1 MKSFSRSTRI
11 ALLGAGVLALFV
23 GVAGA
28 GVCPWDCQPAPNGS
42 VDVPDLLT
50 LLSQWGAPGSCDFDG
65 CGTVTVA
72 DLLSLL
78 AHWGTCM

>member
-28 GVCPWDCQPAPNGS
+28 GVCPWDCQPCRVGAIGARACHPAWEGDKPRLKRCNVRDQRRRS
-42 VDVPDLLT
+42 SFR
-50 LLSQWGAPGSCDFDG
+50 SQEIPQRP
-65 CGTVTVA
+65 
-72 DLLSLL
+72 
-78 AHWGTCM
+78 

>member
-11 ALLGAGVLALFV
+11 ALLAAAVLALFV

-28 GVCPWDCQPAPNGS
+28 GDCPWDCQPAPNGS

-50 LLSQWGAPGSCDFDG
+50 LLSQWGTPGWPRVGHVLGKWEMSAQ
-65 CGTVTVA
+65 TQRRIVR
-72 DLLSLL
+72 
-78 AHWGTCM
+78 